1 MKKLI
6 VISVLAALVLTG
18 CRTTEANYRSA
29 YEKAVEA
36 QTDQVDFDDTI
47 YGNVRRQ
54 TNKHEVSLTD
64 GKTIAVET
72 IRVRTTENGGAVP
85 ENLKRYNIVA
95 GQFKQLFNAQS
106 LRKRLA
112 DNYSGA
118 FIVETSEPYYY
129 VVAESF
135 ADINEAAAALA
146 RIRKSKPVPMK
157 EPAPFILERAGR

>member
-1 MKKLI
+1 MKKFI
-6 VISVLAALVLTG
+6 MISVLAAVALGG
-18 CRTTEANYRSA
+18 CKTTEANYRSA

-36 QTDQVDFDDTI
+36 RADQVDIDDTI

-54 TNKHEVSLTD
+54 TNTHEVALAD
-64 GKTIAVET
+64 GKKIAVEV

-85 ENLKRYNIVA
+85 ENLKRYNVVA
-95 GQFKQLFNAQS
+95 GRFKQLFNAQS

-118 FIVETSEPYYY
+118 FIVETAEPYYY

-146 RIRKSKPVPMK
+146 RLKEAKPVPMK
-157 EPAPFILERAGR
+157 EPLPFILERAGR

>member
-1 MKKLI
+1 MKKIIAL
-6 VISVLAALVLTG
+6 SVLAAVVLGG
-18 CRTTEANYRSA
+18 CKTTEANYRSA

-36 QTDQVDFDDTI
+36 QADQTDIDDTI

-54 TNKHEVSLTD
+54 TNRHEIALSD

-72 IRVRTTENGGAVP
+72 MRVRTTENGGAVP

-118 FIVETSEPYYY
+118 FIVETAEPYYY
-129 VVAESF
+129 VVAESY
-135 ADINEAAAALA
+135 DNINDAAAALA
-146 RIRKSKPVPMK
+146 RIRDAKPVPMK
-157 EPAPFILERAGR
+157 EPLPFILERAGR